1 MERTVYFTPSG
12 WPPGHGVA
20 VAKVSTPGGP
30 WRVCIPDVPDDMT
43 PDEAESVAA
52 CLFQAA
58 AEARQLEKV
67 EAAKGG

>member
-1 MERTVYFTPSG
+1 VQRTVLFTPEN
-12 WPPGHGVA
+12 WDPDRAVFVA
-20 VAKVSTPGGP
+20 RTETGIYRIGLCSL
-30 WRVCIPDVPDDMT
+30 PDEVT

-58 AEARQLEKV
+58 AEARQLQRV